1 MLLTTL
7 VLHLLLGRYM
17 VAAEVGARAATK
29 GSMANGGRNSV
40 WISASGSLGT
50 VSVGRRYAA
59 AARLACSGI
68 VCGKTPRIWGTSF
81 WHPEKKRKKL
91 NVAQVLHLSLQP
103 TPRALTRA
111 KQNMEKICSRATA
124 VLAAIPAVKK
134 AL

>member
-1 MLLTTL
+1 MKVLLTTF

-59 AARLACSGI
+59 AARLVHVLVSFA
-68 VCGKTPRIWGTSF
+68 GKLLGFGALHFGTLKKN
-81 WHPEKKRKKL
+81 EKNSMLLRCC
-91 NVAQVLHLSLQP
+91 
-103 TPRALTRA
+103 T
-111 KQNMEKICSRATA
+111 
-124 VLAAIPAVKK
+124 
-134 AL
+134 

>member
-29 GSMANGGRNSV
+29 GSMADGGRDFV
-40 WISASGSLGT
+40 WISASGSFGT

-59 AARLACSGI
+59 AARHGSCACSGI

-103 TPRALTRA
+103 TGGD
-111 KQNMEKICSRATA
+111 
-124 VLAAIPAVKK
+124 
-134 AL
+134 

>member
-81 WHPEKKRKKL
+81 WHPEKKRDFL
-91 NVAQVLHLSLQP
+91 
-103 TPRALTRA
+103 
-111 KQNMEKICSRATA
+111 
-124 VLAAIPAVKK
+124 
-134 AL
+134 

>member
-59 AARLACSGI
+59 AAAARLVHVLVSFA
-68 VCGKTPRIWGTSF
+68 GKLLGFGALHFGTL
-81 WHPEKKRKKL
+81 KK
-91 NVAQVLHLSLQP
+91 NAIS
-103 TPRALTRA
+103 
-111 KQNMEKICSRATA
+111 SRCCT
-124 VLAAIPAVKK
+124 
-134 AL
+134 

>member
-29 GSMANGGRNSV
+29 GSMVNGGRNSV

-59 AARLACSGI
+59 AGEARACSGI
-68 VCGKTPRIWGTSF
+68 VSGYTIRRTVTSLV
-81 WHPEKKRKKL
+81 HQSCL
-91 NVAQVLHLSLQP
+91 GH
-103 TPRALTRA
+103 
-111 KQNMEKICSRATA
+111 
-124 VLAAIPAVKK
+124 
-134 AL
+134 

>member
-29 GSMANGGRNSV
+29 GSMAEGGRDSV

-59 AARLACSGI
+59 AARL
-68 VCGKTPRIWGTSF
+68 VCMF
-81 WHPEKKRKKL
+81 WYRLRENSSDLGHF
-91 NVAQVLHLSLQP
+91 
-103 TPRALTRA
+103 
-111 KQNMEKICSRATA
+111 I
-124 VLAAIPAVKK
+124 LAP
-134 AL
+134 

>member
-50 VSVGRRYAA
+50 VSVGRRYVRR
-59 AARLACSGI
+59 AARLVHVLVSFAGKLLGFGALHFGTLKKNAISSG
-68 VCGKTPRIWGTSF
+68 
-81 WHPEKKRKKL
+81 
-91 NVAQVLHLSLQP
+91 SLRCC
-103 TPRALTRA
+103 T
-111 KQNMEKICSRATA
+111 
-124 VLAAIPAVKK
+124 
-134 AL
+134 

>member
-17 VAAEVGARAATK
+17 VAAEVGARAAAK

-59 AARLACSGI
+59 AARRLVHVLVSFA
-68 VCGKTPRIWGTSF
+68 GKLLGFGALHFGTLKKN
-81 WHPEKKRKKL
+81 EK
-91 NVAQVLHLSLQP
+91 S
-103 TPRALTRA
+103 
-111 KQNMEKICSRATA
+111 SRLLRCCT
-124 VLAAIPAVKK
+124 
-134 AL
+134 

>member
-59 AARLACSGI
+59 GGSARACSGI

-81 WHPEKKRKKL
+81 WHPEKKRDFL
-91 NVAQVLHLSLQP
+91 RFSQVLHLSLQP
-103 TPRALTRA
+103 TPGWAMFA
-111 KQNMEKICSRATA
+111 GM
-124 VLAAIPAVKK
+124 V
-134 AL
+134 